1 MAFER
6 ALEAAV
12 IKMLDEAQSHINDT
26 PTQQA

>member
-12 IKMLDEAQSHINDT
+12 IKMLDEAQSHIDDS
-26 PTQQA
+26 PIRRA